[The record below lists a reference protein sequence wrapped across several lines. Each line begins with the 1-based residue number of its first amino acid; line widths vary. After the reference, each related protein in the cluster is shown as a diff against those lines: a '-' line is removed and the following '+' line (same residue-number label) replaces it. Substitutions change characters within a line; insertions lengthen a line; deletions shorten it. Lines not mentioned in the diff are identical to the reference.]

1 MIEDFNDA
9 KVVIAALS
17 AQMLQLENRVQELEA
32 ESVDVRGLEWLKR
45 RIKKMEN
52 KIESAIIPLLGKVS

>member
-9 KVVIAALS
+9 KVVITALS

-52 KIESAIIPLLGKVS
+52 KIESAIVPQLGKVS

>member
-9 KVVIAALS
+9 KLVISTLS

-32 ESVDVRGLEWLKR
+32 ESVDVRGLDWLKR

-52 KIESAIIPLLGKVS
+52 KIESAIVPQLGKVS

>member
-52 KIESAIIPLLGKVS
+52 KIESAVIPLLGKVS

>member
-9 KVVIAALS
+9 KMVITALS

-52 KIESAIIPLLGKVS
+52 KIESAIVPQLGKVS

>member
-52 KIESAIIPLLGKVS
+52 KIESAIVPQLGKVS

>member
-9 KVVIAALS
+9 KVVITALS

-32 ESVDVRGLEWLKR
+32 ESVDVRGLKWLKR

-52 KIESAIIPLLGKVS
+52 KIESAIIPQLGKVS

>member
-9 KVVIAALS
+9 KVVITALS

-32 ESVDVRGLEWLKR
+32 ESVDVRGLDWLKR

-52 KIESAIIPLLGKVS
+52 KIESAIVPQLGKVS

>member
-9 KVVIAALS
+9 KVVITALS

-32 ESVDVRGLEWLKR
+32 ESVDVRGLKWLKR

-52 KIESAIIPLLGKVS
+52 KIESAIVPQLGKVS

>member
-9 KVVIAALS
+9 KLVISTLS

-52 KIESAIIPLLGKVS
+52 KIESAIVPQLGKVS

>member
-9 KVVIAALS
+9 KVVITALS
-17 AQMLQLENRVQELEA
+17 AQEA
-32 ESVDVRGLEWLKR
+32 ESVDVRGLKWLKR

-52 KIESAIIPLLGKVS
+52 KIESAIIPQLGKVS

>member
-9 KVVIAALS
+9 KMVITALS

-32 ESVDVRGLEWLKR
+32 ESVDVRGLKWLKR

-52 KIESAIIPLLGKVS
+52 KIESAIVPQLGKVS

>member
-9 KVVIAALS
+9 KLVISTLS

-52 KIESAIIPLLGKVS
+52 KIESAVIPLLGKVS